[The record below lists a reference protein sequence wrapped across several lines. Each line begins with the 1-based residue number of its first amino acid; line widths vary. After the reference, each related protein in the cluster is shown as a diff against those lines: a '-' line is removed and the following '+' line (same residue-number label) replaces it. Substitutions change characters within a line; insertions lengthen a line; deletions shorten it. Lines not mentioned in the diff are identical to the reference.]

1 MLLIQTHATM
11 SNNKRSFYLTCWN
24 CKRENIP
31 YVFRIA
37 DDAPPAKTTVQ
48 VPCPFC
54 QKMMAVE
61 IPFDLPPDATAIK
74 KLPTKKGAE

>member
-1 MLLIQTHATM
+1 M
-11 SNNKRSFYLTCWN
+11 NNPNRSFYLSCWN

-31 YVFRIA
+31 YVFKA
-37 DDAPPAKTTVQ
+37 AEDTPPGKTTVQ

-54 QKMMAVE
+54 QKPMAVE

-74 KLPTKKGAE
+74 HLPTRKGGE